1 MLSTQK
7 SKATHGWFY
16 DPFFIAISLIFF
28 YALWIGS
35 YPLFTPDEGR
45 YSEVAREMIVTGD
58 YITPRLNGIAFLDKP
73 ILYYWLQAS
82 AIQLFGLK
90 EWSLRFWPACM
101 GIMGSIVVYITGR
114 ILFNRRTG
122 IISAVILATS
132 PLYFG
137 ASHYANLDLEVA
149 VLVSSALLFFI
160 TAMNTPS
167 QRSRSI
173 FLILAYVFSAL
184 AVLTKGLIGIAF
196 PVMIIG
202 SWIVLLNRW
211 NLLLQIRLIIG
222 LVLFIIIAAPWYVLA
237 QQANPQFFNYFFVLQ
252 QFSRFLTK
260 ADFNNQTTT
269 WFYVPI
275 VLTGFLPWTCFI
287 FQAVFQHVKSI
298 WQDKQKYS
306 SELFIITWF
315 VIVFTFFSIPKS
327 KTIGYILPVFPAL
340 SLILG
345 NYLSN
350 YWGQFKN
357 LGIQVGIF
365 LFIALSL
372 TLATL
377 FLAEPMNNFFHLDLR
392 LTPYIMTGGIILSL
406 AALTTY
412 ILFRLNKFTQ
422 LFCCIALATAL
433 FLLCIISSAPIINH
447 KSTKSLADIIA
458 TNIKPN
464 DEVITYYRYY
474 QDLPIY
480 LQRRIT
486 VVADWH
492 NDDIAKFDN
501 WQRELWYH
509 MNYVDS
515 SKWLIEKPELIA
527 RWTGDKRLFLLITSD
542 VYPLF
547 MEQVRASHMTAK
559 SYLLGNHSF
568 NNQDMIMLVS
578 NKQF

>member
-1 MLSTQK
+1 MLSTQN

-16 DPFFIAISLIFF
+16 DPFFIAVTLIFF

-90 EWSLRFWPACM
+90 EWALRFWPACI

-114 ILFNRRTG
+114 TLYNRRAG
-122 IISAVILATS
+122 ILSAIILATC

-137 ASHYANLDLEVA
+137 AAHYANLDLEVS
-149 VLVSSALLFFI
+149 VLVSNALLFFI
-160 TAMNTPS
+160 SAMHTPS
-167 QRSRSI
+167 QRARNV

-184 AVLTKGLIGIAF
+184 AVLTKGLIGLAF
-196 PVMIIG
+196 PMMIIG
-202 SWIVLLNRW
+202 AWIAILKRW
-211 NLLLQIRLIIG
+211 NLLLQIRLIMG
-222 LVLFIIIAAPWYVLA
+222 LVLFIVIAAPWYILV
-237 QQANPQFFNYFFVLQ
+237 QQANPQFFHYFFVLQ
-252 QFSRFLTK
+252 QFSRFLTQ

-275 VLTGFLPWTCFI
+275 VLAGFLPWTCFL
-287 FQAVFQHVKSI
+287 FQALFQHIKSI

-306 SELFIITWF
+306 SELFIMIWF

-340 SLILG
+340 SLIVG
-345 NYLSN
+345 HYLSKC
-350 YWGQFKN
+350 WGQFKN
-357 LGIQVGIF
+357 SGIQIGIF
-365 LFIALSL
+365 LFVVSC
-372 TLATL
+372 LAFAAL
-377 FLAEPMNNFFHLDLR
+377 FLAEPRNNVFHLEFQLI
-392 LTPYIMTGGIILSL
+392 PYLMTGGVILSL

-412 ILFRLNKFTQ
+412 VCFRLNKFTQ
-422 LFCCIALATAL
+422 LFCCIAFASAL
-433 FLLCIISSAPIINH
+433 FLLCIISSASVINH
-447 KSTKSLADIIA
+447 KSTKSLAKIIA
-458 TNIKPN
+458 THIKPN
-464 DEVITYYRYY
+464 DEVVTYCRYY

-486 VVADWH
+486 IAADWH
-492 NDDIAKFDN
+492 NDDIAKSDN

-527 RWTGDKRLFLLITSD
+527 RWAGDKRLFLLITSD
-542 VYPLF
+542 MYPIF
-547 MEQVRASHMTAK
+547 MDNVHENYMAAQA
-559 SYLLGNHSF
+559 YLLGSYSF
-568 NNQDMIMLVS
+568 NDKDMILLVS
-578 NKQF
+578 NKEL